1 MCRHSKF
8 QSDAIY
14 TLCFFEKPIYQ
25 LQIHIIC
32 MAYESSRATNLKL
45 QDLRPDKLSLNRLS
59 DSKSV
64 CKLLN
69 SLGSSPP
76 SDSISIHHEVYAE
89 MLGIIDIFNFLK
101 LKLCFPSTFNMKLGN
116 SSMKLKTTHPNK
128 TIVDTLHIH
137 YIYMHYMQYRYLYIY
152 CIVDISWY
160 MVYLHHIILLGIAPS
175 IFCAAKVFSSWQLL
189 GIRLAH
195 LKSI

>member
-1 MCRHSKF
+1 MCIRYIRCRYSIEKHTHPHIY
-8 QSDAIY
+8 IY
-14 TLCFFEKPIYQ
+14 TLCFLEKPIYQ
-25 LQIHIIC
+25 LQVHIIC

-59 DSKSV
+59 DSESV

-89 MLGIIDIFNFLK
+89 MLGIIDIFNF
-101 LKLCFPSTFNMKLGN
+101 PSTFNMKLGN
-116 SSMKLKTTHPNK
+116 SSMKLRTTHPNK

-137 YIYMHYMQYRYLYIY
+137 
-152 CIVDISWY
+152 
-160 MVYLHHIILLGIAPS
+160 
-175 IFCAAKVFSSWQLL
+175 
-189 GIRLAH
+189 
-195 LKSI
+195 